1 MEETI
6 LISKC
11 CKQDALEDTKI
22 NERDHHE
29 QIDIYT
35 CSKCKQECEVEEV
48 CAYCRGSGE
57 VSTDERDSDGNWQ
70 SGVGSEKCI
79 CQIHE
84 PDDFSGS
91 SNEDR

>member
-6 LISKC
+6 TVSTC
-11 CKQDALEDTKI
+11 CKADALEDSKI

-29 QIDIYT
+29 QIDIYV
-35 CSKCKQECEVEEV
+35 CED
-48 CAYCRGSGE
+48 RGE
-57 VSTDERDSDGNWQ
+57 VVEDERDSDGNWQ
-70 SGVGSEKCI
+70 SGVGSETCI
-79 CQIHE
+79 CKKHE